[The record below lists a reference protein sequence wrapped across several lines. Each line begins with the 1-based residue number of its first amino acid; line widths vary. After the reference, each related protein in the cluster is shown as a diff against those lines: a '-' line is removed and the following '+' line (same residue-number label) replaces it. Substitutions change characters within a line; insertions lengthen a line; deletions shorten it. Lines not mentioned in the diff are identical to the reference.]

1 MAVLARSDDVG
12 DQWVDARPFRAQ
24 LRYLMASG
32 SLSVD
37 DVAAVAGISARLAD
51 RLLHGR
57 DGRPL
62 RRISP
67 DTARRLIQISDQQV
81 QALRRVMVP
90 AAPAR
95 LQLRRLYRAGLED
108 PAIADRVR
116 VTVPE
121 LAELAAGADTCSL
134 LLTVRLTAAV
144 ERPACFSVPGEGFH
158 VCKTFTHAL
167 HRSVQPFSARLRRRS

>member
-1 MAVLARSDDVG
+1 MAVLAKRVEVSDH
-12 DQWVDARPFRAQ
+12 WVDAGPFRAQ

-32 SLSVD
+32 SLTLE

-67 DTARRLIQISDQQV
+67 DTARRLIQISDQHV
-81 QALRRVMVP
+81 RALRQIMVP

-95 LQLRRLYRAGLED
+95 LQLRRLYRAGWDD
-108 PAIADRVR
+108 PAIAGRVR
-116 VTVPE
+116 VAVPE
-121 LAELAAGADTCSL
+121 LVELACGTETCSL
-134 LLTVRLTAAV
+134 LLTVRLTAA
-144 ERPACFSVPGEGFH
+144 
-158 VCKTFTHAL
+158 
-167 HRSVQPFSARLRRRS
+167 ARAEDNCRYLNQLGGRGDQDAA

>member
-1 MAVLARSDDVG
+1 MAVLAKTDDAG

-67 DTARRLIQISDQQV
+67 DTARRLIQISDQQI
-81 QALRRVMVP
+81 QALRRIMVP
-90 AAPAR
+90 AASAR
-95 LQLRRLYRAGLED
+95 LQLRRLHRAGLENL
-108 PAIADRVR
+108 AIADLVH
-116 VTVPE
+116 VAVPE
-121 LAELAAGADTCSL
+121 LLELASGADTCSL
-134 LLTVRLTAAV
+134 LLTVRLTAAARA
-144 ERPACFSVPGEGFH
+144 EDTRRYRNQRGSRAPEDTACGSSCVWHDIRIAG
-158 VCKTFTHAL
+158 
-167 HRSVQPFSARLRRRS
+167 

>member
-1 MAVLARSDDVG
+1 MSALAKKGAVSDE
-12 DQWVDARPFRAQ
+12 WVDARPFRAQ

-32 SLSVD
+32 SLTVD
-37 DVAAVAGISARLAD
+37 DVATVAGISARLAD

-67 DTARRLIQISDQQV
+67 DTARRLLQISDQQV

-95 LQLRRLYRAGLED
+95 LQLRRLHRMGLED
-108 PAIADRVR
+108 LVIADRVR
-116 VTVPE
+116 VAVPE
-121 LAELAAGADTCSL
+121 LVELAAGADTCSL
-134 LLTVRLTAAV
+134 LLTVRLTAAARS
-144 ERPACFSVPGEGFH
+144 EDSWRYRNRPGSPAIEEATYRPSRAGRVIKIAG
-158 VCKTFTHAL
+158 
-167 HRSVQPFSARLRRRS
+167 

>member
-1 MAVLARSDDVG
+1 MAGHAERNAVS
-12 DQWVDARPFRAQ
+12 DQWVDAAPFRAQ

-32 SLSVD
+32 SLTVGD
-37 DVAAVAGISARLAD
+37 IAAVAGISARLAD

-57 DGRPL
+57 DGRPV

-81 QALRRVMVP
+81 QALRRIMVP

-108 PAIADRVR
+108 LAIAERVR
-116 VTVPE
+116 IAVPE
-121 LAELAAGADTCSL
+121 LVELAAGADICSL
-134 LLTVRLTAAV
+134 LLTVRLTAAARAEDSWRYRNRQGAPAV
-144 ERPACFSVPGEGFH
+144 EKA
-158 VCKTFTHAL
+158 A
-167 HRSVQPFSARLRRRS
+167 

>member
-1 MAVLARSDDVG
+1 MGMAQVAKNDGLSE
-12 DQWVDARPFRAQ
+12 QWVDARPFRAQ
-24 LRYLMASG
+24 LLFLMASG
-32 SLSVD
+32 SLTVD

-81 QALRRVMVP
+81 QALRRIMVP

-95 LQLRRLYRAGLED
+95 LQLRRLHRAGLDE
-108 PAIADRVR
+108 PALAERVR
-116 VTVPE
+116 VAVPE
-121 LAELAAGADTCSL
+121 LVELASGAETCSL
-134 LLTVRLTAAV
+134 LLTVRLTAAARAEDSWRYRHRLCWLAV
-144 ERPACFSVPGEGFH
+144 EDA
-158 VCKTFTHAL
+158 A
-167 HRSVQPFSARLRRRS
+167 